1 MSSTTQPNSVQL
13 STWMSSVDGSPTMAL
28 NAKAMAL
35 QAAGHDIVNLAA
47 GEPDFDT
54 PVHIR
59 EAAQRAMDTGKTHYT
74 PTSGIPELREALVG
88 WVSERTGR
96 SYNTDQIMVTAGT
109 KFGVYLG
116 LASYLNPGDEVLVPA
131 PYWVSYP
138 SMISMLGGRQ
148 ISVWAGPEKSYKV
161 SVDDLDKAITT
172 RTRGII
178 FNSPSNPTGAAYT
191 RVETEGI
198 AEWAQ
203 RRNVWILSDEI
214 YSSLRYVDEP
224 YCSIVGADSRSSE
237 WQILA
242 DGFSKAYAMTGW
254 RIGVL
259 AASTNLIKAA
269 TRMAG
274 QTTSCPSS
282 ISQYAALAAVTGPQD
297 EVTRMRDEFKS
308 RRDRTQALLEDI
320 EGLGVCEPHGAFYFF
335 LDVREFLG
343 RHAPD
348 GSTLDTS
355 DALCTYFLD
364 HCGIAVV
371 PGEGFG
377 APGYIRLS
385 YASKI
390 ETLTEAASRLKQG
403 FEALK

>member
-1 MSSTTQPNSVQL
+1 MSSTALSNPVQL
-13 STWMSSVDGSPTMAL
+13 STWISSVEGSPTMAL
-28 NAKAMAL
+28 NARAMAL
-35 QAAGHDIVNLAA
+35 RAAGHDIINLAA

-54 PVHIR
+54 PEHIR
-59 EAAQRAMDTGKTHYT
+59 EAAHRALDTGKTHYT
-74 PTSGIPELREALVG
+74 PTPGIPELREALAG
-88 WVSERTGR
+88 WATERTGR
-96 SYNTDQIMVTAGT
+96 AYSTDQIMVTAGT

-116 LASYLNPGDEVLVPA
+116 LASYLNPGDEILVPA

-148 ISVWAGPEKSYKV
+148 ISVWAGPEQGYKV
-161 SVDDLDKAITT
+161 NVDDLDKACTT

-178 FNSPSNPTGAAYT
+178 FNSPSNPTGAAYS
-191 RVETEGI
+191 RAETEMI
-198 AEWAQ
+198 AEWAN

-214 YSSLRYVDEP
+214 YANLRYVEEP
-224 YCSIVGADSRSSE
+224 YCSIVGADSRTAD

-259 AASTNLIKAA
+259 AASASLIEAA

-297 EVTRMRDEFKS
+297 EVVRMRDEFQT
-308 RRDRTQALLEDI
+308 RRDRTRALLENI

-335 LDVREFLG
+335 LDVRAFMG

-348 GSTLDTS
+348 GSALESS
-355 DALCTYFLD
+355 DALCAYLLD

-385 YASKI
+385 YASKM
-390 ETLTEAASRLKQG
+390 ETLTEAASRLKHG
-403 FEALK
+403 LEALK